1 MGGILF
7 IGALAALGA
16 VAVAWK
22 MFIVVPERE
31 KVIKERLGKYS
42 ATLKPGFHFMIPLVD
57 RASYRQ
63 EIREQAINVPPQS
76 CITRDN
82 IQVEVDG
89 IVYLKVTDAYKASYG
104 IENYRIASIN
114 LAQTSMRS
122 EIGKLS
128 LDQTFSERDRINT
141 NIVKII
147 DKASD
152 PWGVKMIRYEIMNIT
167 PSRRVIDTM
176 EKQMEAERG
185 KRAQITLSDGEK
197 RAKILLS
204 EGERHYDIAT
214 SEGDQTR
221 RVNEAT
227 GRAEEI
233 KVLAGASAEGIREVA
248 AAIQQPGGSL
258 ALKTQLIEQFIEEY
272 SNVLQTADVRVVPQ
286 GLAELKGYFEGIGQ
300 VASGMK
306 DGDS

>member
-1 MGGILF
+1 MGGVIF
-7 IGALAALGA
+7 VGALAALGA

-122 EIGKLS
+122 EIGKLT
-128 LDQTFSERDRINT
+128 LDQTFSEREHINT

-197 RAKILLS
+197 RSKILLS

-214 SEGDQTR
+214 SEGDQQR

-233 KVLAGASAEGIREVA
+233 KVIAGASAEGIREVA
-248 AAIQQPGGSL
+248 AAIQEPGGSL
-258 ALKTQLIEQFIEEY
+258 ALKTQLIEQFINEY
-272 SNVLQTADVRVVPQ
+272 SNVLESADVRVVPQ

-300 VASGMK
+300 VATGLK
-306 DGDS
+306 DGE

>member
-1 MGGILF
+1 MGGVVF
-7 IGALAALGA
+7 IGALAAIA
-16 VAVAWK
+16 AITVAWK

-31 KVIKERLGKYS
+31 KVIKERLGKYA
-42 ATLKPGFHFMIPLVD
+42 ATLKPGFHFMVPLID

-128 LDQTFSERDRINT
+128 LDETFSERERINT

-204 EGERHYDIAT
+204 EGERHFDIAT
-214 SEGDQTR
+214 SEGERQR
-221 RVNEAT
+221 RVNEST

-233 KVLAGASAEGIREVA
+233 KVLAAASAEGIREVA
-248 AAIQQPGGSL
+248 RAIQEPGGSL
-258 ALKTQLIEQFIEEY
+258 ALKTQLIEQFIDEY
-272 SNVLQTADVRVVPQ
+272 SNVLQQADVRVVPQ

-306 DGDS
+306 DGES